1 MSTTVSVLC
10 LPERRTRA
18 LTSGES
24 TLESAS
30 MDLRKWH
37 SNLAS
42 LNDEETRV
50 SKVLGITWDSQS
62 DELSFPVK
70 TIASSCLTKRE
81 WLQVAACIFDPL
93 GLISPFA
100 LCGKITLQ
108 DLWKQRYDWD
118 QEVDCCFLKQIAEWT
133 EEFAQLR
140 FVRFPRWLGISNS
153 DNDVIVQF

>member
-30 MDLRKWH
+30 LDLRKWH
-37 SNLAS
+37 SNLTS

-70 TIASSCLTKRE
+70 THASSCLTKRE
-81 WLQVAACIFDPL
+81 RLQVAACIFDPL
-93 GLISPFA
+93 GLISSFA
-100 LCGKITLQ
+100 LCGNITLQ

-118 QEVDCCFLKQIAEWT
+118 QEVDRCFLKQIAEWT
-133 EEFAQLR
+133 EEFAQSP
-140 FVRFPRWLGISNS
+140 FVCFPH
-153 DNDVIVQF
+153 